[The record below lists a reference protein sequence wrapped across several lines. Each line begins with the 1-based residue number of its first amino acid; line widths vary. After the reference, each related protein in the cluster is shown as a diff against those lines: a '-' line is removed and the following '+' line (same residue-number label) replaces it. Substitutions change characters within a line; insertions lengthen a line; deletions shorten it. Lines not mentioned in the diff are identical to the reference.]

1 MIFTPKAFSGLT
13 LKLSLQNC
21 PNDSFVYVV
30 SRELFFTTKY
40 LPCTISR
47 SIRLYC
53 CCIKNGRNML
63 QVEQWSGD
71 IRHTLTSEIARDILT
86 QLSPGGTLMQG
97 MSHTSMAGI
106 GL

>member
-1 MIFTPKAFSGLT
+1 
-13 LKLSLQNC
+13 
-21 PNDSFVYVV
+21 
-30 SRELFFTTKY
+30 
-40 LPCTISR
+40 
-47 SIRLYC
+47 
-53 CCIKNGRNML
+53 ML